1 LTHPRSIY
9 NIEILQITV
18 DSDYK
23 IHNLQTMAIGAN
35 LVELGDVARI
45 RSGLTFRNPS
55 AQLQGGPVRAI
66 QVRSM
71 QTGPS
76 IALNDADYTHDSTP
90 EHFLREGDIVFRAR
104 GSRLEA
110 AVWNPDGRPTVAGAP
125 LLVITPQPEK
135 LLPSYLAWVINS
147 DHRVR
152 RQLTASARGSATVQA
167 VTAEDLRQLRVACPP
182 LEVQQMVVG
191 IDELQR
197 RAGQLEATIMQRHAL
212 LAQAAQQFVLT
223 GRPTIARVT
232 ERKPAWQTAPS
243 RVAPADRLE
252 TKEPG
257 MAATQAEINNV
268 LWRACD
274 TFRGVVDPDA
284 YKNYILMMLFVKYI
298 SDVWREHKETIEAKY
313 KGKPEMVERALKRE
327 RFQLPEKATFEYL
340 YEHRNDADVGEKIDK
355 ALAAIEDANRPK
367 LDGVFRDISFNSDN
381 LGNTKD
387 RNRRL
392 KNLLEDF
399 SDKKLDFRPSVI
411 NEDVVGNG
419 YMYLIEKFAA
429 NSGKK
434 GGEFYTPTSVSIL
447 LAKLV
452 NPQPGN
458 RIFDPTCGSCSLL
471 IRAAE
476 QVHENGEPSKDYAL
490 YGQESNGQTWA
501 LGRMNLF
508 LHGKD
513 DARIDWCDT
522 INNPTLLENDRLMK
536 FHIVVANPPFSLD
549 KWGAEHAGED
559 RFKRFDR
566 GIPPKSKG
574 DYAFILHMIE
584 TALPREG
591 RVGVIVPHGVLFR
604 GGGEGKIR
612 KALIEENVLDA
623 VIGLPENLFF
633 GTGIPAAIL
642 VFDRSREEG
651 AANHKRKDV
660 LFIDASREFTSGKN
674 QNDLSNEH
682 IDKIIATYRERKAID
697 KYSAVAK
704 PKDIAE
710 NDYNL
715 NIPRYVDTFEEEEE
729 IDLRAVQAEIKQL
742 EGELAETR
750 KKLDGYLKE
759 LGV

>member
-1 LTHPRSIY
+1 
-9 NIEILQITV
+9 
-18 DSDYK
+18 
-23 IHNLQTMAIGAN
+23 MARTPKRVK
-35 LVELGDVARI
+35 LSELAAI
-45 RSGLTFRNPS
+45 RSGLTFRKP
-55 AQLQGGPVRAI
+55 ATERAGGPVRVIQMRAI
-66 QVRSM
+66 ED
-71 QTGPS
+71 GPF
-76 IALNDADYTHDSTP
+76 INLLAADHTESRDTLTKHVL
-90 EHFLREGDIVFRAR
+90 HEGDLIFRAR
-104 GSRLEA
+104 GSRKEA
-110 AVWNPDGRPTVAGAP
+110 AVWHADEHPTVAAAP
-125 LLVITPQPEK
+125 LLVLQPATDRIVPE
-135 LLPSYLAWVINS
+135 YLAWALNS
-147 DHRVR
+147 DPEVR
-152 RQLTASARGSATVQA
+152 KQLEAAARGTLTVQSI
-167 VTAEDLRQLRVACPP
+167 TAEDLKEITIALPP
-182 LEVQQMVVG
+182 QAVQQKVAGMAAMQQQEA
-191 IDELQR
+191 DLMTRLQ
-197 RAGQLEATIMQRHAL
+197 AL
-212 LAQAAQQFVLT
+212 RSLLFQAAQQAILT
-223 GRPTIARVT
+223 GQART
-232 ERKPAWQTAPS
+232 RRTRTNRQLTMSAD
-243 RVAPADRLE
+243 VAASGIIE
-252 TKEPG
+252 HKEQA
-257 MAATQAEINNV
+257 MAATQTEINNV
-268 LWRACD
+268 LWKACD

-298 SDVWREHKETIEAKY
+298 SDVWREHRETIEAKY

-327 RFQLPEKATFEYL
+327 RFQLPETATFEYL
-340 YEHRNDADVGEKIDK
+340 YEHRGAPDIGEKIDK

-399 SDKKLDFRPSVI
+399 SDPKLDFRPSVI

-434 GGEFYTPTSVSIL
+434 GGEFYTPTCVSIL

-458 RIFDPTCGSCSLL
+458 RIFDPACGSCSLL

-476 QVHENGEPSKDYAL
+476 EIRENGKPSKNYAL

-522 INNPTLLENDRLMK
+522 INNPTLLEDDRLMK
-536 FHIVVANPPFSLD
+536 FHTVVANPPFSLD
-549 KWGAEHAGED
+549 KWGAEDAGND
-559 RFKRFDR
+559 RHKRFAR
-566 GIPPKSKG
+566 GVPPKSKG
-574 DYAFILHMIE
+574 DYAFILHMIA

-604 GGGEGKIR
+604 GGSEGKIR
-612 KALIEENVLDA
+612 KALIEENLLDA
-623 VIGLPENLFF
+623 VVGLPENLFY

-642 VFDRSREEG
+642 IFDRSREEG
-651 AANHKRKDV
+651 GDNHKRKDV
-660 LFIDASREFTSGKN
+660 LFIDASREFAPGKN
-674 QNDLSNEH
+674 QNALSDEH
-682 IDKIIATYRERKAID
+682 ISKIVATYRERKPID
-697 KYSAVAK
+697 KYSAVATLK
-704 PKDIAE
+704 EIEE

-729 IDLRAVQAEIKQL
+729 IDLKAVQAEINQL
-742 EGELAETR
+742 EGELTKTR

-759 LGV
+759 LGI

>member
-1 LTHPRSIY
+1 MAKKVSAK
-9 NIEILQITV
+9 
-18 DSDYK
+18 K
-23 IHNLQTMAIGAN
+23 I
-35 LVELGDVARI
+35 GDVATI
-45 RSGLTFRNPS
+45 RSGLTFRQP
-55 AQLQGGPVRAI
+55 ALELAGGPIRVLQMRAI
-66 QVRSM
+66 ED
-71 QTGPS
+71 GPR
-76 IALNDADYTHDSTP
+76 INLNEADHTQPRDTITK
-90 EHFLREGDIVFRAR
+90 HFLMEGDLIFRAR
-104 GSRLEA
+104 GSRIEA
-110 AVWNPDGRPTVAGAP
+110 VVWAPDNQPTVASAP
-125 LLVITPQPEK
+125 LLVLQPDTSRVNPE
-135 LLPSYLAWVINS
+135 YLAWALNS
-147 DHRVR
+147 DPNVR
-152 RQLTASARGSATVQA
+152 RQIDAAARGTVTVQSI
-167 VTAEDLRQLRVACPP
+167 TAEDLRDITVSVPP
-182 LEVQQMVVG
+182 RAVQQTVAAIG
-191 IDELQR
+191 QLQR
-197 RAGQLEATIMQRHAL
+197 REAELSAAL
-212 LAQAAQQFVLT
+212 HDRRTLLFMAAQQAILT
-223 GRPTIARVT
+223 G
-232 ERKPAWQTAPS
+232 KPKVRRQSGTDNQLTTRAV
-243 RVAPADRLE
+243 VATPAIMKP
-252 TKEPG
+252 KELG
-257 MAATQAEINNV
+257 MAATQSEINNV
-268 LWRACD
+268 LWKACD

-298 SDVWREHKETIEAKY
+298 SDVWREHRETIEAKY

-327 RFQLPEKATFEYL
+327 RFQLPDTATFEYL
-340 YEHRNDADVGEKIDK
+340 YEHRNAPDIGEKIDK

-392 KNLLEDF
+392 KHLLEDF
-399 SDKKLDFRPSVI
+399 SDPKLDFRPSVI

-434 GGEFYTPTSVSIL
+434 GGEFYTPTCVSIL

-458 RIFDPTCGSCSLL
+458 RVFDPACGSCSLL

-476 QVHENGEPSKDYAL
+476 EIHEAGKPSKNYAL

-522 INNPTLLENDRLMK
+522 INNPTLLEDDRLMK
-536 FHIVVANPPFSLD
+536 FHTVVANPPFSLD
-549 KWGAEHAGED
+549 KWGAENAANDH
-559 RFKRFDR
+559 FKRFAR

-604 GGGEGKIR
+604 GGSEGKIR
-612 KALIEENVLDA
+612 KALIEENLLDA
-623 VIGLPENLFF
+623 VVGLPENLFY

-642 VFDRSREEG
+642 IFDRSREEG
-651 AANHKRKDV
+651 GDNHKRKDV
-660 LFIDASREFTSGKN
+660 LFIDASREFTPGKN
-674 QNDLSNEH
+674 QNALSDEH
-682 IDKIIATYRERKAID
+682 IHKIVATYRERKAID
-697 KYSAVAK
+697 KYSAVAA
-704 PKDIAE
+704 PKEIEE

-729 IDLRAVQAEIKQL
+729 IDLKAVQAEINQL
-742 EGELAETR
+742 EGELAQTR
-750 KKLDGYLKE
+750 KRLDGYLKE
-759 LGV
+759 LGI

>member
-1 LTHPRSIY
+1 MQGRTLRDDGSWEMRSADFTNSSI
-9 NIEILQITV
+9 
-18 DSDYK
+18 
-23 IHNLQTMAIGAN
+23 NLERH
-35 LVELGDVARI
+35 LLRPGDVI
-45 RSGLTFRNPS
+45 FRS
-55 AQLQGGPVRAI
+55 
-66 QVRSM
+66 
-71 QTGPS
+71 
-76 IALNDADYTHDSTP
+76 
-90 EHFLREGDIVFRAR
+90 R

-110 AVWNPDGRPTVAGAP
+110 AVWKSDDCPTVAGAP
-125 LLVITPQPEK
+125 LIVISPFHEV
-135 LLPSYLAWVINS
+135 LDSEYLAWAIN
-147 DHRVR
+147 HEFRVR
-152 RQLTASARGSATVQA
+152 RQLVSSARASTTVFAISAADLRSLAIQCPSLETQQRIVMIHRLQATAAQLETSLASLHARQTQA
-167 VTAEDLRQLRVACPP
+167 V
-182 LEVQQMVVG
+182 QQW
-191 IDELQR
+191 L
-197 RAGQLEATIMQRHAL
+197 
-212 LAQAAQQFVLT
+212 LT
-223 GRPTIARVT
+223 GRARVSART
-232 ERKPAWQTAPS
+232 LSRFQHGT
-243 RVAPADRLE
+243 RVAIQA
-252 TKEPG
+252 TFHIKESS

-268 LWRACD
+268 LWKACD

-298 SDVWREHKETIEAKY
+298 SDVWREHRETIEAKY

-327 RFQLPEKATFEYL
+327 RFQLPDTATFEYL
-340 YEHRNDADVGEKIDK
+340 YERRNAPDIGEKIDK

-392 KNLLEDF
+392 KHLLEDF
-399 SDKKLDFRPSVI
+399 SDPKLDFRPSVI

-434 GGEFYTPTSVSIL
+434 GGEFYTPTCVSIL
-447 LAKLV
+447 LARLV

-458 RIFDPTCGSCSLL
+458 RIFDPACGSCSLL

-476 QVHENGEPSKDYAL
+476 EIHEAGKPSKNYAL

-522 INNPTLLENDRLMK
+522 INNPTLLEDDKLMK
-536 FHIVVANPPFSLD
+536 FHTVVANPPFSLD
-549 KWGAEHAGED
+549 KWGAEDASKDHH
-559 RFKRFDR
+559 KRFAR
-566 GIPPKSKG
+566 GVPPKSKG

-604 GGGEGKIR
+604 GGSEGKIR
-612 KALIEENVLDA
+612 KALIEENLLDA
-623 VIGLPENLFF
+623 VVGLPENLFY

-642 VFDRSREEG
+642 IFDRSREEG
-651 AANHKRKDV
+651 GPNHKRKDV
-660 LFIDASREFTSGKN
+660 LFIDASREFTPGKN
-674 QNDLSNEH
+674 QNALSDEH
-682 IDKIIATYRERKAID
+682 LSKIVATYRERSAID
-697 KYSAVAK
+697 KYSALAT
-704 PKDIAE
+704 PKDIDE

-729 IDLRAVQAEIKQL
+729 IDLKAVQAEINQL
-742 EGELAETR
+742 EGELANTR

-759 LGV
+759 LGI